1 MTSFRQR
8 LKNNERLLGT
18 MVTLPSAAV
27 AELLVGVGF
36 DWLFL
41 DAEHGPL
48 QISELADLLRAVAG
62 RIPCAVRTPENS
74 EAAIKQILDLG
85 ADAIIVPQVNSP
97 AEAADV
103 VKFAKYPPE
112 GSRGVGLARAHGYG
126 LSFQEYVERAN
137 EDVAV
142 IVQAEHIDAVNQIEE
157 IVEVPGIDGV
167 IIGPYD
173 LSASL
178 NKMGQVTDP
187 AVTGAIDRVTEACQN
202 KGLALGIF
210 GVSPAAVAPYME
222 QGYSMIIAGVDM
234 TLLLNSAQSTL
245 STLREIG

>member
-1 MTSFRQR
+1 MTSFRQQ
-8 LKNNERLLGT
+8 LKENRRLLGT
-18 MVTLPSAAV
+18 MVTLPAPAV
-27 AELLVGVGF
+27 AELLVGIGF

-48 QISELADLLRAVAG
+48 QLAELADLLRAVAG
-62 RIPCAVRTPENS
+62 RVPCAVRTPANN

-85 ADAIIVPQVNSP
+85 ADGIIVPQVNSP
-97 AEAADV
+97 EEAAAV
-103 VKFAKYPPE
+103 VQYAKYAPE
-112 GSRGVGLARAHGYG
+112 GARGVGLARAHGYG
-126 LSFQEYVERAN
+126 LNFQEYVENAN
-137 EDVAV
+137 DNVAV
-142 IVQAEHIDAVNQIEE
+142 IVQAEHIDAVNRIEE

-173 LSASL
+173 LSASM

-187 AVTGAIDRVTEACQN
+187 EVTGAIDRVTQACQA

-210 GVSPAAVAPYME
+210 GVTPQAVIPYME

-234 TLLLNSAQSTL
+234 TLIAHSAKTTL
-245 STLREIG
+245 ETLRA